1 MKPREVRAVLFDF
14 DGTLTLP
21 GAIDFEAMRSAVG
34 CPPGRSILGYLES
47 IADPVRRNEA
57 EEAVDAIELEA
68 ADRAREQPG
77 AAALLAHLRRT
88 GFKTGILT
96 RNSRAS
102 IERSMSR
109 MTGVSAGD
117 FDLIITRD
125 DDPAVKPSP
134 EGVLAACGRFGL
146 APAQVMVVGDYVY
159 DVEAGRAAGA
169 VTVFFDSAP
178 EREFARPAADYRIES
193 LLELIDLVD
202 RLRPL
207 PTGKLPNYLM
217 SELLRRARDRSG
229 GDPSLLLPPG
239 VGVDVAVVDAGGLV
253 AVKSDPITFAVDHPA
268 DSLLVVNANDIA
280 AAGGIPRW
288 LLVMALLPPGTT
300 RGEVEELF
308 DELISACT
316 RWGIALVGGHTE
328 LTPAVGRPILAGTLV
343 GTVEREMVDRRKR
356 VRTGDVVL
364 MTKWAGVEGSAIIAA
379 RLSERLAASG
389 LAGEEIAAC
398 RNLSSSLS
406 VVDEAR
412 IAAASPEVR
421 LMHDITEGGVA
432 VALRELSTACGHR
445 LRVDLDA
452 IPILPQTSRLCAA
465 LGLDPLGLI
474 GSGSLLVCC
483 SAEGCA
489 PLTEKLAQEGIP
501 ASPVGELGL
510 PGEGI
515 DAHRSGRPAEL
526 PPGEVEEL
534 TRLADLDRAR

>member
-1 MKPREVRAVLFDF
+1 
-14 DGTLTLP
+14 
-21 GAIDFEAMRSAVG
+21 
-34 CPPGRSILGYLES
+34 
-47 IADPVRRNEA
+47 
-57 EEAVDAIELEA
+57 
-68 ADRAREQPG
+68 
-77 AAALLAHLRRT
+77 
-88 GFKTGILT
+88 
-96 RNSRAS
+96 
-102 IERSMSR
+102 
-109 MTGVSAGD
+109 
-117 FDLIITRD
+117 
-125 DDPAVKPSP
+125 
-134 EGVLAACGRFGL
+134 
-146 APAQVMVVGDYVY
+146 
-159 DVEAGRAAGA
+159 
-169 VTVFFDSAP
+169 
-178 EREFARPAADYRIES
+178 
-193 LLELIDLVD
+193 
-202 RLRPL
+202 
-207 PTGKLPNYLM
+207 
-217 SELLRRARDRSG
+217 
-229 GDPSLLLPPG
+229 
-239 VGVDVAVVDAGGLV
+239 
-253 AVKSDPITFAVDHPA
+253 
-268 DSLLVVNANDIA
+268 
-280 AAGGIPRW
+280 
-288 LLVMALLPPGTT
+288 
-300 RGEVEELF
+300 
-308 DELISACT
+308 
-316 RWGIALVGGHTE
+316 
-328 LTPAVGRPILAGTLV
+328 VGRPILAGTLV

-515 DAHRSGRPAEL
+515 DAHRSGSPAEL

-534 TRLADLDRAR
+534 TRLVELERAR